1 MNKLYLN
8 FTIYNS
14 TINATICDVL
24 SFIALLRNIVISKS
38 YPILFTMFILIKHA
52 IHSTIDYLFKT
63 CFCNVLLL
71 LNVIWKEIVTE
82 SLIRLLVFDY
92 KIKMLRLICIETSS
106 CRMILHFL
114 LSRQISFEVDET

>member
-1 MNKLYLN
+1 MNELYLN
-8 FTIYNS
+8 FTIDKS
-14 TINATICDVL
+14 LINATICDVL
-24 SFIALLRNIVISKS
+24 S
-38 YPILFTMFILIKHA
+38 LIKHA

-114 LSRQISFEVDET
+114 LSRQISLRLMKPSSIK

>member
-8 FTIYNS
+8 FTLYNS
-14 TINATICDVL
+14 TINATI
-24 SFIALLRNIVISKS
+24 LRNIVISKS

-71 LNVIWKEIVTE
+71 LNVIWKEIVIE

-114 LSRQISFEVDET
+114 LSRQISLRLMKPSSIK